1 MCSCVE
7 ISEEVRYVVDID
19 WRLAARSQFRHQ
31 ANSGEEYGLTITFR
45 SSLDYRVYAPRAVD
59 RADRTCGC

>member
-7 ISEEVRYVVDID
+7 ISEELRYFVDTG
-19 WRLAARSQFRHQ
+19 WSLAARSQSRHQ
-31 ANSGEEYGLTITFR
+31 ADSGEEYGLTITFR
-45 SSLDYRVYAPRAVD
+45 SSLDYGVYAPRAVD